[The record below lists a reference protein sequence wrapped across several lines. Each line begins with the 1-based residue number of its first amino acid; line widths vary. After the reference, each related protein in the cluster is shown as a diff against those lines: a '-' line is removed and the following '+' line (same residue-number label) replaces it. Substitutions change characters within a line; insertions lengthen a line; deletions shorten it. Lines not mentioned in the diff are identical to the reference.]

1 MFLIAKIAF
10 MSFLKS
16 KYRFSSFVTICHGR
30 SCDTRCKWMRPI
42 LLPFHLCA
50 FSSHNSGTFFFFSRV
65 TTSTTSVRALTT
77 SVGTISAN
85 MNYCSTSTAAVLP
98 TRVLLV
104 TELWLRVFS
113 GAYTLHDMMMTN
125 QAGGTHLRR
134 GSCWCEAIQSIQ
146 SCHAVAFAWQVK
158 TMQQPSVSLPIDFSS
173 YSMASVL
180 KVLLGF
186 LRIVRLTRNYTPRFP
201 GRWTSFLAVLG
212 RKFSVLWCLGLGKS
226 GTLQRPKPPERPLFR
241 RKASACSV
249 CGASAISRG
258 YVVAA
263 STVPESA
270 NYPNTQERAV
280 GQTTTTAPAVGMSPP
295 TQIRSHFVDHP
306 HAPYPP
312 PLSHGII
319 LAHHS
324 SGTLGTINTQG
335 SGSAR
340 SSIITNSGEEMHAP
354 VASRGR
360 FGRRQDPSRLRDGIS
375 KSASLTNALQPL
387 HCESTDLPHLY
398 HGDRRL
404 SPIVQPSMSSHI
416 PEPLGLPPMD
426 DNRRN
431 PSSTS
436 VVFDV
441 PNPSTESIPVSS
453 THPGQLTEAPFTI
466 ETVAPYLSPVT
477 AAADPH
483 DEAPILSIAT
493 LDNPLPEGRSVQ
505 LINSDQV
512 PRYTKNLTM
521 QVRHI
526 VILLR
531 LSHLLADPVSRR
543 RTM

>member
-1 MFLIAKIAF
+1 MW
-10 MSFLKS
+10 
-16 KYRFSSFVTICHGR
+16 RHFV
-30 SCDTRCKWMRPI
+30 
-42 LLPFHLCA
+42 
-50 FSSHNSGTFFFFSRV
+50 
-65 TTSTTSVRALTT
+65 
-77 SVGTISAN
+77 
-85 MNYCSTSTAAVLP
+85 
-98 TRVLLV
+98 
-104 TELWLRVFS
+104 
-113 GAYTLHDMMMTN
+113 
-125 QAGGTHLRR
+125 
-134 GSCWCEAIQSIQ
+134 
-146 SCHAVAFAWQVK
+146 WQVK
-158 TMQQPSVSLPIDFSS
+158 TMQEPPISFPLGLSS
-173 YSMASVL
+173 FSMASSL
-180 KVLLGF
+180 RVLLDF
-186 LRIVRLTRNYTPRFP
+186 LRIVRLTRDYIPRFP
-201 GRWTSFLAVLG
+201 GRWASLLAVLG
-212 RKFSVLWCLGLGKS
+212 RKFSVLWCFGLRKS

-241 RKASACSV
+241 RKATACSL
-249 CGASAISRG
+249 CGASVMSRG

-270 NYPNTQERAV
+270 NYPNTQERVVRQTA
-280 GQTTTTAPAVGMSPP
+280 TTTPPVGISPP
-295 TQIRSHFVDHP
+295 THVNSHSVDHP
-306 HAPYPP
+306 HAPYLP
-312 PLSHGII
+312 PLSNGII
-319 LAHHS
+319 PAHHS

-340 SSIITNSGEEMHAP
+340 FSIITNSGEEMHAP
-354 VASRGR
+354 VASRGQ

-375 KSASLTNALQPL
+375 KPVSLTNALQPL
-387 HCESTDLPHLY
+387 HSESTDLPHLY

-416 PEPLGLPPMD
+416 PQPLGLPPMD
-426 DNRRN
+426 ENRRN

-441 PNPSTESIPVSS
+441 QNPSTESIPVSS